1 MRIGHSTDIH
11 RLEAGNK
18 LLIGGVNIQHYLG
31 SVGHSDGDC
40 LLHTVCESLMGALAL
55 GDLGKLFPDTSEEFK
70 GISSSLLVKKVMS
83 KVKKQGY
90 KVINI
95 DSTVFLEEPKL
106 SQYIMEMR
114 ANIANLL
121 DIEISQVSV
130 KATTSEK
137 VGIVGRKEAI
147 MTESIV
153 LLEKGLIKL

>member
-11 RLEAGNK
+11 RLEKDNK
-18 LLIGGVNIQHYLG
+18 LIIGGVTIPYYLG

-40 LLHTVCESLMGALAL
+40 LLHTVCESLIGALAL
-55 GDLGKLFPDTSEEFK
+55 GDLGQLFPDTSEEFR

-83 KVKKQGY
+83 EVKRLKY

-106 SQYIMEMR
+106 SSYIFEMR
-114 ANIANLL
+114 SNIANLL
-121 DIEISQVSV
+121 DIEINQVSV
-130 KATTSEK
+130 KATTSER

-147 MTESIV
+147 MTESVV
-153 LLEKGLIKL
+153 LVEKTDKQ